1 MADILSAITPIF
13 AVILVGYLATRFG
26 LFKAA
31 DMSILNR
38 FVVKIG
44 LPMLIFFNL
53 AGRPASEIFNVTY
66 LLIYGLAAALV
77 MGLAQLY
84 GKVKGTSKHR
94 ATFMGMGMAGTN
106 NGFMGFP
113 IFLAVIP
120 AVAGPAVGMD
130 MIIDNLVTIPITLFI
145 AEQAM
150 QRGGSLIKR
159 VTSTLV
165 GLFTNPLIIA
175 IIAALAVSA
184 LKIDVPAPVMSS
196 VELLARTS
204 SGVALFAVGGTLVGL
219 KLGSMAADIVT
230 TVVGKLVLMPAVALG
245 LVFLLGAIGA
255 PELSNDLK
263 AAAVLT
269 AALPTFSVLPA
280 LAERFGESEFG
291 AATVM
296 TSTIFAYFTMTSW
309 MFLLSTMGWM

>member
-204 SGVALFAVGGTLVGL
+204 SGNSSSCRRSRW
-219 KLGSMAADIVT
+219 GSSSCSARSGPRSSRT
-230 TVVGKLVLMPAVALG
+230 TSRRPRSSRQRCPRSPSCRRSRSDSARASS
-245 LVFLLGAIGA
+245 AR
-255 PELSNDLK
+255 PRS
-263 AAAVLT
+263 
-269 AALPTFSVLPA
+269 
-280 LAERFGESEFG
+280 
-291 AATVM
+291 
-296 TSTIFAYFTMTSW
+296 
-309 MFLLSTMGWM
+309 